1 MVRSLYRDWCSILN
15 SHSTGTLAKNIVND
29 VGSHMIAIHNLWA
42 FLVTVQTNQ
51 GYRSAASA
59 AKSAMKM
66 LWVKVDPFRLNTD
79 TKIVSWKRLFTI
91 ANIFVI
97 GSRLPCVFSGSA
109 YNPMKKTLI
118 QFAKSHLLLQISAVL
133 LRTDSEQG
141 QSNNFLIWTQVE
153 KETQM

>member
-1 MVRSLYRDWCSILN
+1 
-15 SHSTGTLAKNIVND
+15 
-29 VGSHMIAIHNLWA
+29 MIAIHNLWA
-42 FLVTVQTNQ
+42 FLVTVQTTQ
-51 GYRSAASA
+51 GYLSAASA

-66 LWVKVDPFRLNTD
+66 LWAKANPLRLNTD
-79 TKIVSWKRLFTI
+79 TKIVVWKRFFTI

-97 GSRLPCVFSGSA
+97 GSRSPCVLSGSA